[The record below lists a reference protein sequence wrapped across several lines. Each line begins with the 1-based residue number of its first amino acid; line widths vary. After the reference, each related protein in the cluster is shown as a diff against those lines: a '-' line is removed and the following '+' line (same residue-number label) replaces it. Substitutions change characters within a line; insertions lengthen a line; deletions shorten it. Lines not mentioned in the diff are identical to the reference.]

1 MKAALILNGDAPS
14 KQDLASLDDVDIIV
28 CADGAAQHMLKAGRV
43 PTIIIGDLDSLESE
57 VYKWADAMSVPLE
70 RHPKDK
76 DYTDGELA
84 LQKALEGNPDKL
96 VILGGHG
103 GRTAMIM
110 ANLKLVRAAQEAGTD
125 ARMIGNGEIILFRHA
140 GGFVDLTEHQGA
152 TFNVLPIG
160 GDADVS
166 IHGASFAGEH
176 VTLHGNSARGVSNH
190 VADEGPARVEVHAGM
205 ALIILEA
212 PDA

>member
-14 KQDLASLDDVDIIV
+14 KSDMALLEGVDTVI

-43 PTIIIGDLDSLESE
+43 PTAIVGDLDSLESD

-84 LQKALEGNPDKL
+84 LQKALEGGPSEL
-96 VILGGHG
+96 TILGGHG

-110 ANLKLVRAAQEAGTD
+110 ANLKLLRAAQESGAD
-125 ARMIGNGEIILFRHA
+125 AKMIGNGETIMFRHA
-140 GGFVDLTEHQGA
+140 GGYVDLGNCRGQQ
-152 TFNVLPIG
+152 FNVLPIG
-160 GDADVS
+160 GEARVT
-166 IHGASFAGEH
+166 IHGAAFAGE
-176 VTLHGNSARGVSNH
+176 LLLLPASARGVSNR
-190 VADEGPARVEVHAGM
+190 VLEEGPARVDIHEGM
-205 ALIILEA
+205 ALVIIETH
-212 PDA
+212 D